1 VAFTRSRGRGAA
13 QPWVLARRVAVAGAV
28 VAALLFA
35 IMGGEYGWRDV
46 RTRTARRERL
56 EAEVAQLRAVVDSLR
71 AELALVEQDPATI
84 ERIAREEYGM
94 VRGSRELLYRFVE
107 EEEAP

>member
-1 VAFTRSRGRGAA
+1 VVTRTSRRRGSVRTRAL
-13 QPWVLARRVAVAGAV
+13 VRRLAIAGAV
-28 VAALLFA
+28 VAAVFFA
-35 IMGGEYGWRDV
+35 LTGGEYGWRDV

-56 EAEVAQLRAVVDSLR
+56 EAEVARLQSVVDSLR
-71 AELALVEQDPATI
+71 GALVAVEQDPATI

-107 EEEAP
+107 EDGR